1 MATQYFIA
9 IIIYEETD
17 FNGRV
22 KMHARQISFS
32 KYHQL
37 AVKGQWSKDQQSDFR
52 RLATAT

>member
-37 AVKGQWSKDQQSDFR
+37 AVKGQWSKDQQSDF
-52 RLATAT
+52 